1 MAQHSTFHSIDLAPG
16 VRAFIQPTE
25 QFRRIHVAAFLH
37 LPLAEETVAGA
48 ALLPQILRRGT
59 RKHPAAIDLQN
70 TLADLYGASLHAGVH
85 KIGDRQIQG
94 FSLSLPAD
102 AFVPESV
109 FGAGLELLRAVMFEP
124 AEHDG
129 GFSPDYVE
137 QEKQLQ
143 IGRIRSLINQK
154 IQYAV
159 TRCINEAFSE
169 DPYGLYILG
178 TEENV
183 AALDREGLWALHQ
196 KLLAECPIDIYVVG
210 AVDPNQVESQ
220 LKEIFALDRPAP
232 QSLPPTNVEIR
243 AGDAR
248 EIIQEE
254 PMEQAWLIHCLR
266 TNIGY
271 GDPARWAM
279 MMFNGLLGG
288 TTQSKLFMNVRERA
302 SLAYAA
308 ASQYDSNKGVI
319 LAFAGI
325 APDHYEQASQL
336 MQEQV
341 EALRRGDISDDEWE
355 GTLRSLITRLRSTQD
370 SPGSLILRHLQGA
383 VEGVEQSIDEAIA
396 GLESLSREQ
405 VAEAGQQLQLDT
417 IFLLRGKAKQP
428 APVGGNA

>member
-1 MAQHSTFHSIDLAPG
+1 MHNVAQQFAFHSVDLAPG
-16 VRAFIQPTE
+16 IRAFIQPTE

-37 LPLAEETVAGA
+37 LPLSEETVAGA

-59 RKHPAAIDLQN
+59 RKHPAAIDLEN

-85 KIGDRQIQG
+85 KIGDRQVQT

-102 AFVPESV
+102 AYVSEPV
-109 FGAGLELLRAVMFEP
+109 FNAGLELLRAVMFEP
-124 AEHDG
+124 AEQDG
-129 GFSPDYVE
+129 GFLPDYVE

-159 TRCINEAFSE
+159 TRCVSEAFSHE
-169 DPYGLYILG
+169 PYGLYILG
-178 TEENV
+178 TEEGV
-183 AALDREGLWALHQ
+183 ASLDREGLWALHQ
-196 KLLAECPIDIYVVG
+196 KLLAESPIDVYVVG
-210 AVDPNQVESQ
+210 AVDPDQVASQ
-220 LKEIFALDRPAP
+220 LKAALALDRPAP
-232 QSLPPTNVEIR
+232 QPLPPTHVEIR
-243 AGDAR
+243 QGDAR

-254 PMEQAWLIHCLR
+254 PMEQAWLVHCLR
-266 TNIGY
+266 SNISY
-271 GDPARWAM
+271 GDPARWAL

-325 APDHYEQASQL
+325 APDNYEQASQL

-355 GTLRSLITRLRSTQD
+355 GTLRSLITRLRSTAD
-370 SPGSLILRHLQGA
+370 SPAGLILRHLQGA
-383 VEGVEQSIDEAIA
+383 VEGVEQTIEEAIE

-405 VAEAGQQLQLDT
+405 VAEVGQQLQLDT
-417 IFLLRGKAKQP
+417 VFLLRGKAKQP
-428 APVGGNA
+428 APVG